1 MIQSIKFTSL
11 SWHSGEKPGSKE
23 DLKTKTRV
31 PPPIRVSFEE
41 TLITKTKTGL
51 FRGSMAPL
59 LVTLSIFIKGLPL
72 VYPGRALMAAGRGVE
87 DHAVTFPVLKKAYCP
102 AGPAPKGCRRSVQI
116 GGGGPIHLYVMENM
130 ERLWWR
136 RSPEGMYDVYWY
148 CSPPSICC
156 FLPLPLPNQNPAVFS
171 QT

>member
-11 SWHSGEKPGSKE
+11 FWHSGEKPGSKE
-23 DLKTKTRV
+23 DLKTKTRA

-41 TLITKTKTGL
+41 TLNTKTKTGP

-72 VYPGRALMAAGRGVE
+72 VYPGRALMAGRGVE

-102 AGPAPKGCRRSVQI
+102 AGPAPTGCWRTVQI
-116 GGGGPIHLYVMENM
+116 RGGGPIHLYVMENM
-130 ERLWWR
+130 EWL
-136 RSPEGMYDVYWY
+136 
-148 CSPPSICC
+148 
-156 FLPLPLPNQNPAVFS
+156 
-171 QT
+171 